1 MFEKFE
7 NPILNAWL
15 NNYTG
20 ENELEGNSSFDN
32 VRRYIDYIYFS
43 QIQPDR
49 LDRDFDLLNQICD
62 EVPEGMG
69 LIGIAITMNGQLL
82 STWTDIDD
90 ILQKDGQG
98 RFEVYILAYKGEFSA
113 DELISRVYHKRQAG
127 YNFSEIIG
135 YFKTQKIV
143 VRWEN
148 LPNINIVFVAEEKA
162 EAQSIKS
169 KEFTVS
175 IQQIDEEK
183 LYAIAKANKREYQ
196 ATLEYKDSIEFGKLE
211 DAGQVYVVL
220 CSADSLVRIITNDD
234 GLIRA
239 NIFDDNVRDYQGDT
253 DVNREM
259 EATLST
265 HPVNFVLFNN
275 GITIVCDELESKNR
289 ALIIK
294 NPQIVNGCQTCNS
307 LYKVKRKETDLSQVQ
322 VIVKVIEATKPEVT
336 QGIVK
341 GTNRQN
347 IVYEEAFETIRRYHK
362 ELEDF
367 FNIMQTEGF
376 HKVYYERRSKQYAR
390 DNKIKPHQK
399 ISFRVLIQSMVAMYM
414 NHVETSHRHESKLI
428 GDYKNKLF
436 VEGQSY
442 YPYYVAALLA
452 SNLECI
458 MKQDCSLKDMRPYK
472 MHLLFMIQE
481 LSMGPAPDINDKERI
496 EEYCKKLLK
505 LLGRTEYK
513 TTVLRA
519 ADRFRQIMG
528 RWVAAKGSDYR
539 YAIKDNPEFK
549 DFMLKELRGSNEAE
563 ANSNIYTGRVM
574 TVTTDKHGNLFGFIA
589 FKPENVY
596 FNELDNPDMDIS
608 YEGKTVSF
616 RLTGKAGKIRGINVR
631 VL

>member
-1 MFEKFE
+1 MFE
-7 NPILNAWL
+7 NPILKAWL
-15 NNYTG
+15 NEYSK
-20 ENELEGNSSFDN
+20 ENELEGNSSLDN
-32 VRRYIDYIYFS
+32 ERRYIDYIYFS

-82 STWTDIDD
+82 STRTDIDD

-98 RFEVYILAYKGEFSA
+98 RFEVFILAYKKNISA
-113 DELISRVYHKRQAG
+113 DEFIREVYHKRQDG
-127 YNFSEIIG
+127 YNYSEIIG
-135 YFKTQKIV
+135 YFQTQRIV
-143 VRWEN
+143 ARWEG
-148 LPNINIVFVAEEKA
+148 LPSINIIFVAEEKA

-169 KEFTVS
+169 KEYTGS
-175 IQQIDEEK
+175 IQQINEEK
-183 LYAIAKANKREYQ
+183 LYAIAQANRKEYQ
-196 ATLEYKDSIEFGKLE
+196 AALEYQDSIEFGKLK

-239 NIFDDNVRDYQGDT
+239 NIFDDNVRDYQGET
-253 DVNREM
+253 DVNQEM
-259 EATLST
+259 EATLSAN
-265 HPVNFVLFNN
+265 PVNFVLFNN
-275 GITIVCDELESKNR
+275 GITIVCDKLVSKNR
-289 ALIIK
+289 ELIIK

-307 LYKVKRKETDLSQVQ
+307 LYKVKRKGNDLSQVQ

-376 HKVYYERRSKQYAR
+376 CKVYYERRSKQYAR
-390 DNKIKPHQK
+390 DNTVKPYQK

-414 NHVETSHRHESKLI
+414 NHVEISHRHESKLI
-428 GDYKNKLF
+428 SDYKDKLF

-442 YPYYVAALLA
+442 FPYYVAALLA
-452 SNLECI
+452 SNLEYI
-458 MKQDCSLKDMRPYK
+458 MKQDHSLNDMRPYK
-472 MHLLFMIQE
+472 MHLLFLIQE
-481 LSMGPAPDINDKERI
+481 MSMGPAPDIDDKERI

-505 LLGRTEYK
+505 LLGGSGYK
-513 TTVLRA
+513 QAVLRA
-519 ADRFRQIMG
+519 ADRFRQIMNQ
-528 RWVAAKGSDYR
+528 WVAARGSDYR

-549 DFMLKELRGSNEAE
+549 DFMLKKMRGSIVAE
-563 ANSNIYTGRVM
+563 VNSNVYTGRVM

-589 FKPENVY
+589 HKPENVY

-608 YEGKTVSF
+608 YEGKKVSF

-631 VL
+631 IL

>member
-1 MFEKFE
+1 MFE
-7 NPILNAWL
+7 NAILKAWL
-15 NNYTG
+15 KEYNE
-20 ENELEGNSSFDN
+20 ENELEANSSFDN
-32 VRRYIDYIYFS
+32 ERRYIDYIYFS
-43 QIQPDR
+43 QFQPDR

-62 EVPEGMG
+62 EVPEGIG

-82 STWTDIDD
+82 STRTDIDD

-98 RFEVYILAYKGEFSA
+98 KFEVYILAYKGELSA
-113 DELISRVYHKRQAG
+113 DDLISEVYHKRQDG
-127 YNFSEIIG
+127 YNYSEIIG
-135 YFKTQKIV
+135 YFQTQKIV
-143 VRWEN
+143 VRWEE
-148 LPNINIVFVAEEKA
+148 LPSINVVFVAEEKA
-162 EAQSIKS
+162 ETQSIKR
-169 KEFTVS
+169 KEYTVS
-175 IQQIDEEK
+175 IQQINEEK
-183 LYAIAKANKREYQ
+183 LYAIAKANKKEYQ

-211 DAGQVYVVL
+211 GAGQVYVVL

-253 DVNREM
+253 DVNQEM

-265 HPVNFVLFNN
+265 SPVNFVLFNN
-275 GITIVCDELESKNR
+275 GITVVCDKLESKNKE
-289 ALIIK
+289 LIIK

-307 LYKVKRKETDLSQVQ
+307 LHKVKRRGNDLSQVQ

-367 FNIMQTEGF
+367 FNSMQTEGF
-376 HKVYYERRSKQYAR
+376 YKVYYERRSKQYAR
-390 DNKIKPHQK
+390 DNTVKPYQK

-428 GDYKNKLF
+428 SDYKGKLF

-442 YPYYVAALLA
+442 YPYYVAALMA

-458 MKQDCSLKDMRPYK
+458 MKQDHSLNDMRPYK
-472 MHLLFMIQE
+472 MHLLFLIQE
-481 LSMGPAPDINDKERI
+481 LSMGPAPDIDDKEKI
-496 EEYCKKLLK
+496 EAYCKKLLK
-505 LLGRTEYK
+505 LLGGTKYK
-513 TTVLRA
+513 TMVLRA
-519 ADRFRQIMG
+519 ASRFRQIMG
-528 RWVAAKGSDYR
+528 QWVAAKGANYR
-539 YAIKDNPEFK
+539 YFIKDNPEFK
-549 DFMLKELRGSNEAE
+549 DFMLKELRGNTVAE
-563 ANSNIYTGRVM
+563 VNSNVYTGRVM

-589 FKPENVY
+589 HKPQNVY

-608 YEGKTVSF
+608 YEGKVVSF

>member
-1 MFEKFE
+1 MFE
-7 NPILNAWL
+7 NPILKAWL
-15 NNYTG
+15 NEYSK
-20 ENELEGNSSFDN
+20 ENELEGNSSLDN
-32 VRRYIDYIYFS
+32 ERRYIDYIYFS

-82 STWTDIDD
+82 STRTDIDD

-98 RFEVYILAYKGEFSA
+98 RFEVFILAYKKKISA
-113 DELISRVYHKRQAG
+113 DELISEVYHQRQDG
-127 YNFSEIIG
+127 YNYSEIIG
-135 YFKTQKIV
+135 YFQTQRIV
-143 VRWEN
+143 ARWEG
-148 LPNINIVFVAEEKA
+148 LPSINIIFVAEEKA

-169 KEFTVS
+169 KEYTGS
-175 IQQIDEEK
+175 IQQINEEK
-183 LYAIAKANKREYQ
+183 LYAIAQANRKEYQ
-196 ATLEYKDSIEFGKLE
+196 AALEYQDSIEFGKLK

-239 NIFDDNVRDYQGDT
+239 NIFDDNVRDYQGET
-253 DVNREM
+253 DVNQEM
-259 EATLST
+259 EATLSAN
-265 HPVNFVLFNN
+265 PVNFVLFNN
-275 GITIVCDELESKNR
+275 GITIVCDKLVSKNR
-289 ALIIK
+289 ELIIK

-307 LYKVKRKETDLSQVQ
+307 LYKVKRKGNDLSQVQ

-376 HKVYYERRSKQYAR
+376 CKVYYERRSKQYAR
-390 DNKIKPHQK
+390 DNTVKPYQK

-414 NHVETSHRHESKLI
+414 NHVEISHRHESKLI
-428 GDYKNKLF
+428 SDYKDKLF

-442 YPYYVAALLA
+442 FPYYVAALLA
-452 SNLECI
+452 SNLEYI
-458 MKQDCSLKDMRPYK
+458 MKQDHSLNDMRPYK
-472 MHLLFMIQE
+472 MHLLFLIQE
-481 LSMGPAPDINDKERI
+481 MSMGPAPDIDDKERI

-505 LLGRTEYK
+505 LLGGSGYK
-513 TTVLRA
+513 QAVLRA
-519 ADRFRQIMG
+519 ADRFRQIMNQ
-528 RWVAAKGSDYR
+528 WVAARGSDYR

-549 DFMLKELRGSNEAE
+549 DFMLKKMRGSIVAE
-563 ANSNIYTGRVM
+563 VNSNVYTGRVM

-589 FKPENVY
+589 HKPENVY
-596 FNELDNPDMDIS
+596 FNELDG
-608 YEGKTVSF
+608 Y
-616 RLTGKAGKIRGINVR
+616 L
-631 VL
+631 L

>member
-1 MFEKFE
+1 MFE
-7 NPILNAWL
+7 NPILEAWL
-15 NNYTG
+15 KEYNK
-20 ENELEGNSSFDN
+20 ENVLEGNSDLDN
-32 VRRYIDYIYFS
+32 ERRYIDYIYFS

-62 EVPEGMG
+62 EMPEGVG

-82 STWTDIDD
+82 STRTDIDD

-98 RFEVYILAYKGEFSA
+98 RFEVYILAYKEKISA
-113 DELISRVYHKRQAG
+113 DELISQVYHKKQDE
-127 YNFSEIIG
+127 YYYSDIIE
-135 YFKTQKIV
+135 YFQTQRIV
-143 VRWEN
+143 ARWDG
-148 LPNINIVFVAEEKA
+148 LPNINIIFVAEEKA
-162 EAQSIKS
+162 EVQIIKS
-169 KEFTVS
+169 KAYTVS
-175 IQQIDEEK
+175 VQQINEEK
-183 LYAIAKANKREYQ
+183 LYAIAQANRKEYQ
-196 ATLEYKDSIEFGKLE
+196 AALEYQDSIEFGKIK

-220 CSADSLVRIITNDD
+220 CSADSLVSIITNDD

-253 DVNREM
+253 DVNQEM
-259 EATLST
+259 EATLLAN
-265 HPVNFVLFNN
+265 PVNFVLFNN
-275 GITIVCDELESKNR
+275 GITIVCDKLESKNR
-289 ALIIK
+289 ELIIK

-307 LYKVKRKETDLSQVQ
+307 LYKAKRKNNDLSQVQ

-376 HKVYYERRSKQYAR
+376 CKVYYERRSKQYAR
-390 DNKIKPHQK
+390 DNTVKPYQK

-428 GDYKNKLF
+428 SDYKDKLF

-442 YPYYVAALLA
+442 FPYYVAALLA
-452 SNLECI
+452 SNLEYI
-458 MKQDCSLKDMRPYK
+458 MKQDYSLSDMRSYK
-472 MHLLFMIQE
+472 MHLLFLIQE
-481 LSMGPAPDINDKERI
+481 LSMGPTPDIDDKERI
-496 EEYCKKLLK
+496 EEYCKKLLR
-505 LLGRTEYK
+505 LLGETGYK
-513 TTVLRA
+513 QAVLRA
-519 ADRFRQIMG
+519 ANRFRQIKG
-528 RWVAAKGSDYR
+528 QWVAAKGLDYR

-549 DFMLKELRGSNEAE
+549 DFMLKKLRGSSDAE
-563 ANSNIYTGRVM
+563 VNSNVYTGRVM

-589 FKPENVY
+589 HKPENVY

-608 YEGKTVSF
+608 YEGKRVSF
-616 RLTGKAGKIRGINVR
+616 RLTGKAGKIRGINVKI
-631 VL
+631 L

>member
-1 MFEKFE
+1 MFG
-7 NPILNAWL
+7 NPILKAWL
-15 NNYTG
+15 DIYSK
-20 ENELEGNSSFDN
+20 ENELEYDN
-32 VRRYIDYIYFS
+32 VTDIERRYIDYIFFS

-82 STWTDIDD
+82 STRTDIDD
-90 ILQKDGQG
+90 ILQKDSQG
-98 RFEVYILAYKGEFSA
+98 KFEVYILAYKENLSA
-113 DELISRVYHKRQAG
+113 DELLSEVYHKRNDR
-127 YNFSEIIG
+127 YNFSEVIR
-135 YFKTQKIV
+135 YFQTQKIV
-143 VRWEN
+143 ARWEE
-148 LPNINIVFVAEEKA
+148 LPNINIIFMAEEKA
-162 EAQSIKS
+162 ETQSIKE
-169 KEFTVS
+169 KEYTVS
-175 IQQIDEEK
+175 IQQINEEK
-183 LYAIAKANKREYQ
+183 LYAIAKSNRKEYP
-196 ATLEYKDSIEFGKLE
+196 ATLEYQDSIVFKRIE

-220 CSADSLVRIITNDD
+220 CSADSLVSILTNED

-253 DVNREM
+253 DVNQEM
-259 EATLST
+259 EATLSDN
-265 HPVNFVLFNN
+265 PANFVLFNN
-275 GITIVCDELESKNR
+275 GITIVCDKLESKNKE
-289 ALIIK
+289 LIIR

-307 LYKVKRKETDLSQVQ
+307 LYRVKRKGKDLSQVQ

-376 HKVYYERRSKQYAR
+376 CKVYYERRSKQYAR
-390 DNKIKPHQK
+390 NNTIKPYQK
-399 ISFRVLIQSMVAMYM
+399 VSFRVLIQSMVAMYM

-428 GDYKNKLF
+428 SDYKDKLF

-452 SNLECI
+452 SNLEYI
-458 MKQDCSLKDMRPYK
+458 MKQNPSLNDMKPYK
-472 MHLLFMIQE
+472 MHLLFLVQE
-481 LSMGPAPDINDKERI
+481 LSMGPAPDINDKDRI
-496 EEYCKKLLK
+496 EEYCKRLLK
-505 LLGRTEYK
+505 VLDSTEYR
-513 TTVLRA
+513 TAVLRA
-519 ADRFRQIMG
+519 ASKFRQIMDK
-528 RWVAAKGSDYR
+528 WVAAKGAGYR

-549 DFMLKELRGSNEAE
+549 DFMLRELRGSIAVEA
-563 ANSNIYTGRVM
+563 ANSDVYTGKVM

-589 FKPENVY
+589 RKPENVY
-596 FNELDNPDMDIS
+596 FNELDNPDMNIS
-608 YEGKTVSF
+608 YEGKMVSF
-616 RLTGKAGKIRGINVR
+616 RLTGKEGKFRGINVK

>member
-1 MFEKFE
+1 MFE
-7 NPILNAWL
+7 NAILKAWL
-15 NNYTG
+15 KEYNE
-20 ENELEGNSSFDN
+20 ENELEANSSFDN
-32 VRRYIDYIYFS
+32 ERRYIDYIYFS
-43 QIQPDR
+43 QFQPDR

-62 EVPEGMG
+62 EVPEGIG

-82 STWTDIDD
+82 STRTDIDD

-98 RFEVYILAYKGEFSA
+98 KFEVYILAYKGELSA
-113 DELISRVYHKRQAG
+113 DDLISEVYHKRQDG
-127 YNFSEIIG
+127 YNYSEIIG
-135 YFKTQKIV
+135 YFQTQKIV
-143 VRWEN
+143 VRWEE
-148 LPNINIVFVAEEKA
+148 LPSINVVFVAEEKA
-162 EAQSIKS
+162 ETQSIKR
-169 KEFTVS
+169 KEYTVS
-175 IQQIDEEK
+175 IQQINEEK
-183 LYAIAKANKREYQ
+183 LYAIAKANKKEYQ

-211 DAGQVYVVL
+211 GAGQVYVVL

-253 DVNREM
+253 DVNQEM

-265 HPVNFVLFNN
+265 SPVNFVLFNN
-275 GITIVCDELESKNR
+275 GITVVCDKLESKNKE
-289 ALIIK
+289 LIIK

-307 LYKVKRKETDLSQVQ
+307 LHKVKRRGNDLSQVQ

-367 FNIMQTEGF
+367 FNSMQTEGF
-376 HKVYYERRSKQYAR
+376 YKVYYERRSKQYAR
-390 DNKIKPHQK
+390 DNTVKPYQK

-428 GDYKNKLF
+428 SDYKGKLF

-442 YPYYVAALLA
+442 YPYYVAALMA

-458 MKQDCSLKDMRPYK
+458 MKQDHSLNDMRPYK
-472 MHLLFMIQE
+472 MHLLFLIQE
-481 LSMGPAPDINDKERI
+481 LSMGPAPDIDDKEKI
-496 EEYCKKLLK
+496 EAYCKKLLK
-505 LLGRTEYK
+505 LLGGTKYK
-513 TTVLRA
+513 TMVLRA
-519 ADRFRQIMG
+519 ASRFRQIMG
-528 RWVAAKGSDYR
+528 QWVAAKGANYR
-539 YAIKDNPEFK
+539 YFIKDNPEFK
-549 DFMLKELRGSNEAE
+549 DFMLKELRGNAVAE
-563 ANSNIYTGRVM
+563 VNSNVYTGRVM

-589 FKPENVY
+589 HKPQNVY

-608 YEGKTVSF
+608 YEGKVVSF

>member
-1 MFEKFE
+1 MFE
-7 NPILNAWL
+7 NPILKAWL
-15 NNYTG
+15 NEYSK
-20 ENELEGNSSFDN
+20 ENELEGNSSLDN
-32 VRRYIDYIYFS
+32 ERKYIDYIYFS

-82 STWTDIDD
+82 STRTDIDD

-98 RFEVYILAYKGEFSA
+98 RFEVFILAYKKKISA
-113 DELISRVYHKRQAG
+113 DELISEVYHKRQDG
-127 YNFSEIIG
+127 YNYSEIIG
-135 YFKTQKIV
+135 YFQTQRIV
-143 VRWEN
+143 ARWEG
-148 LPNINIVFVAEEKA
+148 LPSINIIFVAEEKA

-169 KEFTVS
+169 KEYTGS
-175 IQQIDEEK
+175 IQQINEEK
-183 LYAIAKANKREYQ
+183 LYAIAQANRKEYQ
-196 ATLEYKDSIEFGKLE
+196 AALEYQDSIEFGKLK

-239 NIFDDNVRDYQGDT
+239 NIFDDNVRDYQGET
-253 DVNREM
+253 DVNQEM
-259 EATLST
+259 EATLSAN
-265 HPVNFVLFNN
+265 PVNFVLFNN
-275 GITIVCDELESKNR
+275 GITIVCDKLVSKNR
-289 ALIIK
+289 ELIIK

-307 LYKVKRKETDLSQVQ
+307 LYKVKRKGNDLSQVQ

-376 HKVYYERRSKQYAR
+376 CKVYYERRSKQYAR
-390 DNKIKPHQK
+390 DNTVKPYQK

-414 NHVETSHRHESKLI
+414 NHVEISHRHESKLI
-428 GDYKNKLF
+428 SDYKDKLF

-442 YPYYVAALLA
+442 FPYYVAALLA
-452 SNLECI
+452 SNLEYI
-458 MKQDCSLKDMRPYK
+458 MKQDHSLNDMRPYK
-472 MHLLFMIQE
+472 MHLLFLIQE
-481 LSMGPAPDINDKERI
+481 MSMGPAPDIDDKERI

-505 LLGRTEYK
+505 LLGGSGYK
-513 TTVLRA
+513 QAVLRA
-519 ADRFRQIMG
+519 ADRFRQIMNQ
-528 RWVAAKGSDYR
+528 WVAARGSDYR

-549 DFMLKELRGSNEAE
+549 DFMLKKMRGSIVAE
-563 ANSNIYTGRVM
+563 VNSNVYTGRVM

-589 FKPENVY
+589 HKPENVY

-608 YEGKTVSF
+608 YEGKKVSF

-631 VL
+631 IL

>member
-1 MFEKFE
+1 MFE
-7 NPILNAWL
+7 NPILEAWL
-15 NNYTG
+15 KDYTE

-32 VRRYIDYIYFS
+32 KRRYIDYIYFS

-82 STWTDIDD
+82 STRADIDD
-90 ILQKDGQG
+90 ILQKDSQG
-98 RFEVYILAYKGEFSA
+98 RFEVYILAYKEKFSA
-113 DELISRVYHKRQAG
+113 DELISTIYNKRQDG
-127 YNFSEIIG
+127 HNFSEIIG
-135 YFKTQKIV
+135 YFQTQKIV
-143 VRWEN
+143 AKWEG

-162 EAQSIKS
+162 ESQNIKS
-169 KEFTVS
+169 KGYTVS
-175 IQQIDEEK
+175 IQQINEEK
-183 LYAIAKANKREYQ
+183 LYEIARANKKEYQ
-196 ATLEYKDSIEFGKLE
+196 AALEYKDSIQFGKLE

-220 CSADSLVRIITNDD
+220 CSADSLVRIITNED

-253 DVNREM
+253 DVNKEM
-259 EATLST
+259 EATLAID
-265 HPVNFVLFNN
+265 PVKFVLFNN
-275 GITIVCDELESKNR
+275 GITIVCDKFESKNK

-307 LYKVKRKETDLSQVQ
+307 LYKVKRKGTDLSQVQ

-367 FNIMQTEGF
+367 FNSMQTEGF
-376 HKVYYERRSKQYAR
+376 YKVYYERRSKQYTR
-390 DNKIKPHQK
+390 DNTVKPFQK

-414 NHVETSHRHESKLI
+414 NHVEISHRHESKLI
-428 GDYKNKLF
+428 SDYKNKLF

-452 SNLECI
+452 SNLEFI
-458 MKQDCSLKDMRPYK
+458 MRQDRSLKDMRPYK
-472 MHLLFMIQE
+472 MHLLFLIQE
-481 LSMGPAPDINDKERI
+481 LTMGPAPDIDDKERI

-505 LLGRTEYK
+505 ILGRTEYK

-519 ADRFRQIMG
+519 AGRFRQIMG
-528 RWVAAKGSDYR
+528 QWVAAKGSDYR

-549 DFMLKELRGSNEAE
+549 DFMLKELRGSITAE
-563 ANSNIYTGRVM
+563 VNSNVYTGRVM

-589 FKPENVY
+589 HKPENIY

-608 YEGKTVSF
+608 YEGKKVSF
-616 RLTGKAGKIRGINVR
+616 RLTGKAGKIRGINVK

>member
-1 MFEKFE
+1 MFE
-7 NPILNAWL
+7 NPILKAWL
-15 NNYTG
+15 NEYSK
-20 ENELEGNSSFDN
+20 ENELEGNSSLDN
-32 VRRYIDYIYFS
+32 ERRYIDYIYFS

-82 STWTDIDD
+82 STRTDIDD

-98 RFEVYILAYKGEFSA
+98 RFEVFILAYKKKISA
-113 DELISRVYHKRQAG
+113 DELISEVYHKRQDG
-127 YNFSEIIG
+127 YNYSEIIG
-135 YFKTQKIV
+135 YFQTQRIV
-143 VRWEN
+143 ARWEG
-148 LPNINIVFVAEEKA
+148 LPSINIIFVAEEKA

-169 KEFTVS
+169 KEYTGS
-175 IQQIDEEK
+175 IQQINEEK
-183 LYAIAKANKREYQ
+183 LYAIAQANRKEYQ
-196 ATLEYKDSIEFGKLE
+196 AALEYQDSIEFGKLK

-239 NIFDDNVRDYQGDT
+239 NIFDDNVRDYQGET
-253 DVNREM
+253 DVNQEM
-259 EATLST
+259 EATLSAN
-265 HPVNFVLFNN
+265 PVNFVLFNN
-275 GITIVCDELESKNR
+275 GITIVCDKLVSKNR
-289 ALIIK
+289 ELIIK

-307 LYKVKRKETDLSQVQ
+307 LYKVKRKGNDLSQVQ

-376 HKVYYERRSKQYAR
+376 CKVYYERRSKQYAR
-390 DNKIKPHQK
+390 DNTVKPYQK

-414 NHVETSHRHESKLI
+414 NHVEISHRHESKLI
-428 GDYKNKLF
+428 SDYKDKLF

-442 YPYYVAALLA
+442 FPYYVAALLA
-452 SNLECI
+452 SNLEYI
-458 MKQDCSLKDMRPYK
+458 MKQDHSLNDMRPYK
-472 MHLLFMIQE
+472 MHLLFLIQE
-481 LSMGPAPDINDKERI
+481 MSMGPAPDIDDKERI

-505 LLGRTEYK
+505 LLGGSGYK
-513 TTVLRA
+513 QAVLRA
-519 ADRFRQIMG
+519 ADRFRQIMNQ
-528 RWVAAKGSDYR
+528 WVAARGSDYR

-549 DFMLKELRGSNEAE
+549 DFMLKKMRGSIVAE
-563 ANSNIYTGRVM
+563 VNSNVYTGRVM

-589 FKPENVY
+589 HRPENVY

-608 YEGKTVSF
+608 YEGKKVSF

-631 VL
+631 IL